1 MADFLTSV
9 FFVSGMFLVSNKHQG
24 TIFSQFVT
32 LKNARNRLIL
42 CLTVK
47 DTQKFGLS
55 QTSVINAYDHS

>member
-47 DTQKFGLS
+47 DTHKFGLS
-55 QTSVINAYDHS
+55 